1 MSERERERERESV
14 FHLKLRMFFCVTDSF
29 QLTFKLLVL
38 LVSAS
43 FRGLDPQG
51 QGIAPYDIE
60 SVSGACCCLLMC
72 NAAQA
77 LKTRYSKQQ
86 LLPCPL
92 FATSA
97 AGYTIASPGHP
108 SFGHQQSMEF

>member
-1 MSERERERERESV
+1 M
-14 FHLKLRMFFCVTDSF
+14 FHLELWMFFCVTNSF
-29 QLTFKLLVL
+29 QLTFKHLVL

-60 SVSGACCCLLMC
+60 SVSGPCCCLFMC
-72 NAAQA
+72 IVAQA
-77 LKTRYSKQQ
+77 LKARYFKQQ

-97 AGYTIASPGHP
+97 AGHTIASPSHP